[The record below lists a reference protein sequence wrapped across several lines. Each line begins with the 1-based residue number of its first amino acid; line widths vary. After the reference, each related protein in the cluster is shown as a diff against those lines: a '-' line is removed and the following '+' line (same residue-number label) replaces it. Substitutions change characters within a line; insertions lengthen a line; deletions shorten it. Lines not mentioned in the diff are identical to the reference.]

1 MRGGYTAR
9 SRPLGW
15 AWVAVASYGISSAY
29 ADETAHKVSAEVLF
43 EEGKR
48 LVGSGQ
54 YDEACPKFAESRRR
68 EPGIGI
74 TLYLAD
80 CYERAGKTA
89 SAWVTF
95 REAAAMAMASGQE
108 QRERVARSRASAL
121 EPTLSRLMVVVEGSA
136 ASVAGLQVV
145 RDTVAL
151 GKETWGVAM
160 PVDPGIHRVQ
170 ARAPG
175 YVSFETSVSLVP
187 SAGTVTVTVP
197 PLAPEPL
204 APTPSP
210 LQAPPTTSAP
220 VLGRSAPLPHV
231 EPTAGGSW
239 LRTATV
245 LGAGVGVAGLGL
257 GVFFGARARHN
268 LTVALRECDE
278 GSPLQCSPAGVQQ
291 LARARESATFSN
303 ASFGVGLAG
312 AASSL
317 VFWILSP
324 PARPHVPPTI
334 AFRPALG
341 STFSGVQLNGHW

>member
-187 SAGTVTVTVP
+187 SAGTVT
-197 PLAPEPL
+197 
-204 APTPSP
+204 
-210 LQAPPTTSAP
+210 
-220 VLGRSAPLPHV
+220 HV